1 MLLWFYLGTVY
12 QTMQRSYFTRR
23 ASPTE
28 TDLILLMK
36 ISNITSN
43 ITRPKPSETNKLE
56 RFITSSPYI
65 VHIQIHSS
73 GTN

>member
-23 ASPTE
+23 ASPAE

-73 GTN
+73 DTN

>member
-65 VHIQIHSS
+65 VHIQIHFS

>member
-56 RFITSSPYI
+56 TFITSSPYI

-73 GTN
+73 DTN

>member
-12 QTMQRSYFTRR
+12 QTMRRSYFTRR

-65 VHIQIHSS
+65 VRIQIHSS

>member
-23 ASPTE
+23 ESPTE

-73 GTN
+73 DTN